1 MTNNEQKL
9 PACPYCGSKTGEHS
23 ADYPHPSAAPTV
35 AAGLP
40 SRKPVQSNLDSESN
54 SQNRGW
60 NRCHDAFTAW
70 LSKAAQGLPEPVAR
84 LEVAEDR
91 NAALE
96 VTNLAWLRGLK
107 DLGKHTV
114 VLLGDIDACTPV
126 VAGMAARN
134 AELEAEV
141 GRLHRRLR
149 AEQAY
154 VSELAAESSEFEQE
168 RDTLR
173 TANAK
178 LVEALQYTI
187 AQVPELGTV
196 PGIAD
201 ALLASVGGG
210 ALADEAPKS

>member
-40 SRKPVQSNLDSESN
+40 QRKDPTEYWGTPGGVAKAEGYNES
-54 SQNRGW
+54 
-60 NRCHDAFTAW
+60 HDAFTAW
-70 LSKAAQGLPEPVAR
+70 LSKAAQGLPERQKMMPR
-84 LEVAEDR
+84 EDFHGLR
-91 NAALE
+91 YDFMREGVNAHNKCL
-96 VTNLAWLRGLK
+96 
-107 DLGKHTV
+107 
-114 VLLGDIDACTPV
+114 DACTPV

-141 GRLHRRLR
+141 RRLHRRLR

-178 LVEALQYTI
+178 LVEALQYAI

-196 PGIAD
+196 PGIAA
-201 ALLASVGGG
+201 ALLASAGGG

>member
-70 LSKAAQGLPEPVAR
+70 LSKAAQGLPEPVAWQNPDN
-84 LEVAEDR
+84 ESSICTAEHKR
-91 NAALE
+91 YAETKGGAPAAALE
-96 VTNLAWLRGLK
+96 V
-107 DLGKHTV
+107 HTIPLV
-114 VLLGDIDACTPV
+114 RLDACTQV
-126 VAGMAARN
+126 VAGMAARM
-134 AELEAEV
+134 AELE
-141 GRLHRRLR
+141 
-149 AEQAY
+149 
-154 VSELAAESSEFEQE
+154 
-168 RDTLR
+168 
-173 TANAK
+173 TALKYA
-178 LVEALQYTI
+178 V

-196 PGIAD
+196 PGIA
-201 ALLASVGGG
+201 A
-210 ALADEAPKS
+210 ALADEAPES